1 VEDNTLTTEQTTFQN
16 YPTGGNR
23 SSLEL
28 FDHTD
33 FSGSVYTRSQL
44 LNGGNNSQVGLSKSL
59 KVYPGDV
66 IHAEVYAKYWNV
78 TSNSSNIAGFAAALT
93 GAFGVTAVMTGE
105 AGKAFSA
112 LNSYGGAVAGAGGSG
127 SPTAPKAFI
136 TVLLFDN
143 NFNFVDVAYDQI
155 DVNAQQIGASPKAA
169 FDLLVR
175 DVTIKEPGYAYIYV
189 SNENPTQVDVF
200 FDDLSITHT
209 KTNVVQFSEYYP
221 FGMQTSNSWTRENTK
236 GNQFLYNQGTEANA
250 TTGWYDLFFR
260 NYDPTL
266 GRFAQVDPLA
276 SQYHNQ
282 TTYQYGNNDPVYWS
296 DPSGAGGDS
305 NRSWENM
312 TPNQRVDATFDAGNA
327 GVYGA
332 SWDIAKYGGGGGAG
346 GSAFARF
353 GPGDGGAMN
362 NFFNEIAKAKA
373 VMAANR
379 TGSSTTRE
387 LIGQSWDA
395 TPEDGIGHFRFEGGR
410 FVSWRT
416 MTLNNYYLLSA
427 GDAGKN
433 IKVQAWIRVFKLE
446 QSGPRG
452 PKDGP
457 VPYYGNFLGPG
468 PTANA
473 NPYNLIGYDGKILRP
488 IDMLDQ
494 ASQRHDYS
502 YYLANTGGINGAL
515 FDKTVGDADIRL
527 ALSANMV
534 ILFSV
539 LGVDDLVSGKLVTS
553 DELNWAIGVT
563 LTFSTLGTLKGLH

>member
-44 LNGGNNSQVGLSKSL
+44 LNGGSNSQVGLSKSL

-155 DVNAQQIGASPKAA
+155 DVNAQQVGASPKAA

-175 DVTIKEPGYAYIYV
+175 DVTIKEPGYAYIYI

-209 KTNVVQFSEYYP
+209 KTNVVQYSEYYP

-236 GNQFLYNQGTEANA
+236 GNQFLYNQGTESNA

-296 DPSGAGGDS
+296 DPSGASSGDAYGDQLM
-305 NRSWENM
+305 RG
-312 TPNQRVDATFDAGNA
+312 NQTAALTFQNFVDAAFAARNDHSTMFGGSWNVLTYGSPDVGGSMFAERLGVIYPGTHGSASFAEFEQAMHIALQGGKVVHRGGKYWVDVQIEEYVNDPQYTGWAPGVMTFEVG
-327 GVYGA
+327 
-332 SWDIAKYGGGGGAG
+332 KQTQGGGPLKENLG
-346 GSAFARF
+346 
-353 GPGDGGAMN
+353 
-362 NFFNEIAKAKA
+362 KAIPLDEWA
-373 VMAANR
+373 ER
-379 TGSSTTRE
+379 YE
-387 LIGQSWDA
+387 GQSYFKIITEAGWK
-395 TPEDGIGHFRFEGGR
+395 DG
-410 FVSWRT
+410 
-416 MTLNNYYLLSA
+416 MPL
-427 GDAGKN
+427 
-433 IKVQAWIRVFKLE
+433 
-446 QSGPRG
+446 G
-452 PKDGP
+452 PKARYVINPKDNNVMDMRHVMVVGFGLGNP
-457 VPYYGNFLGPG
+457 FGDIIEFGQSLIPSKRPSAYNPQDYYSNDIGNSF
-468 PTANA
+468 AWF
-473 NPYNLIGYDGKILRP
+473 YFQY
-488 IDMLDQ
+488 
-494 ASQRHDYS
+494 
-502 YYLANTGGINGAL
+502 
-515 FDKTVGDADIRL
+515 V
-527 ALSANMV
+527 
-534 ILFSV
+534 
-539 LGVDDLVSGKLVTS
+539 
-553 DELNWAIGVT
+553 GVT
-563 LTFSTLGTLKGLH
+563 ADWTTTFQSWMSKD